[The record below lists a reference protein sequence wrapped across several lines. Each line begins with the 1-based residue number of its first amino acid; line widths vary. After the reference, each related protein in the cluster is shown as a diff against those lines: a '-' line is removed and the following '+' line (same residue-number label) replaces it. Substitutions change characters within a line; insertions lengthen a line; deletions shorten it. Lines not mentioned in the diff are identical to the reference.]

1 MNEELQIVGSYA
13 RAVFREWWVIVIEI
27 LLVMTDV
34 VERVLGTWLLPSS
47 RTKVVLGLVVLVIA
61 QYRAYRKLFLKA
73 QGSAREPTE
82 LEIHEE
88 RGSKVYIETPSGA
101 ALPTSNYFEL
111 HFVVQNKGPQ
121 TSVVRKFDLEIEG
134 IPGKHENL
142 GPTRRNSIQ
151 TRDAQMML
159 QFASTL
165 EGSSL
170 VVAAHNVWSGIL
182 GLQLGALPINSREVR
197 CTLRITDGNA
207 SSAHHTFTLPVVG

>member
-1 MNEELQIVGSYA
+1 LLISPCLFSWFLLPCLFSWFLSSCGLAEAIVATGAA
-13 RAVFREWWVIVIEI
+13 RA
-27 LLVMTDV
+27 
-34 VERVLGTWLLPSS
+34 
-47 RTKVVLGLVVLVIA
+47 
-61 QYRAYRKLFLKA
+61 
-73 QGSAREPTE
+73 
-82 LEIHEE
+82 
-88 RGSKVYIETPSGA
+88 GA